1 MSIKFR
7 VGHVIKKIRSH
18 KGYSQAELCKGICS
32 VNALARAESN
42 ETSPSFEIL
51 FALLDR
57 LGVSIEKVIAEANL
71 EEKRLFIQQKLAM
84 EHHMESYDLVSVKE
98 SLKLIDDVTYNN
110 LSIREQQFIDIMKVE
125 VLTHIEGQGKKAKL
139 LAEAALYKSY
149 KEKANYFSDEE
160 VKLINIILR
169 FEQSNTNIR
178 RAEKALLWLEKE
190 HPYLQNRY
198 LMLYLINGLMITE
211 YLNENWRK
219 VLEMSAKG
227 LQIAEK
233 EQGMKFIPNFLFL
246 KGLSLYML
254 NIEQDKGKVLMQ
266 ESFKICEL
274 TNHMYVR
281 EGLLDTVTKYNIIL

>member
-1 MSIKFR
+1 MDIKFR
-7 VGHVIKKIRSH
+7 VGHIIKRIRSE
-18 KGYSQAELCKGICS
+18 KGYSQAELSAGICS
-32 VNALARAESN
+32 INALARAESN

-71 EEKRLFIQQKLAM
+71 EEKRLFIQQKLVM
-84 EHHMESYDLVSVKE
+84 EHHVESYDLVSVKE
-98 SLKLIDDVTYNN
+98 SLKLIDDFTYNN
-110 LSIREQQFIDIMKVE
+110 LSIREQQFIDIMKIE
-125 VLTHIEGQGKKAKL
+125 VLTHVEGQWKKAKL

-169 FEQSNTNIR
+169 FEQSNTNIK

-233 EQGMKFIPNFLFL
+233 EQGVKFIPNFLFL

-266 ESFKICEL
+266 EAFKVCEL